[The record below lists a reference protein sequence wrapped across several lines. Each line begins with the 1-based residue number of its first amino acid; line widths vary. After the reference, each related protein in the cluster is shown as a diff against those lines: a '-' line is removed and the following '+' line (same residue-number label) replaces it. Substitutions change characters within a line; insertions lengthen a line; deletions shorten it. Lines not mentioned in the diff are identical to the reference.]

1 MNSTPSNRPVHSEPG
16 FRDAGL
22 DEILKDVSRLGP
34 APTPSRELFATI
46 VTVVIL
52 AAGIFIL
59 EPEPAVA
66 AAIAG
71 AGVVYTA
78 IRWVLGTRKWSNS

>member
-1 MNSTPSNRPVHSEPG
+1 MNTTPSNRPVHPEPG
-16 FRDAGL
+16 FRDAGI
-22 DEILKDVSRLGP
+22 DELIKDVSRLGP
-34 APTPSRELFATI
+34 APTRSREVFVTI

-52 AAGIFIL
+52 AAGILIL

-71 AGVVYTA
+71 AGVLYTA
-78 IRWVLGTRKWSNS
+78 IRWVLGTRKWSSS

>member
-1 MNSTPSNRPVHSEPG
+1 MNNTPNNRPVHSEPG
-16 FRDAGL
+16 FRDAGF
-22 DEILKDVSRLGP
+22 DELVKDVSRLGP

-59 EPEPAVA
+59 EPGPAGA

-71 AGVVYTA
+71 FGVLYTA
-78 IRWVLGTRKWSNS
+78 IRWVLGARKWSNS